1 MLSSDEV
8 TAFHKL
14 LEQQL
19 AEPRNAGQ
27 TDDTG
32 KGRCW
37 PHYALTTKLFSEYL
51 KKVIPLNNRQ
61 HIA

>member
-1 MLSSDEV
+1 LSADEIAV
-8 TAFHKL
+8 FRKL

-19 AEPRNAGQ
+19 AESRNAVQ

-51 KKVIPLNNRQ
+51 NKGDSLD
-61 HIA
+61 